1 MKAKFYM
8 AALFRYS
15 EIGARMPLKPYSG
28 RSVTSII
35 NIFQLITEAHSQSLS
50 AQQQG
55 GQWNALVDGANGSI
69 METVKISLKWYRK
82 TNIAEV
88 LSIWLGKRESLKGF
102 WADGLAHLAIFFF
115 NMAVGCYPPS
125 LCSGMCWPRSIQPRP
140 DTGDWA
146 VGRKALG
153 LVWCVSPTLNL
164 CGIQGRV
171 HCLILGTWG
180 SYKKQH
186 FKGLLGPSLVCRLS
200 GIPWRKGKEREGKT
214 SDVTTAFSTG
224 LQQSVQKGSR
234 GLWPH
239 KAQCS
244 SSQHMPYPQIS
255 SPYWG
260 VTSV

>member
-1 MKAKFYM
+1 MKAKFCM

-69 METVKISLKWYRK
+69 METVKVSLRWYRK

-102 WADGLAHLAIFFF
+102 WADGLAHLGIFFF
-115 NMAVGCYPPS
+115 NMAVGCHLPS

-153 LVWCVSPTLNL
+153 LVRVCLTHVEPVWRSRQGTLPDSWNL
-164 CGIQGRV
+164 EFLQETAFQGTTR
-171 HCLILGTWG
+171 T
-180 SYKKQH
+180 KP
-186 FKGLLGPSLVCRLS
+186 GLQIEWYSLKERKEKIKLQMWLLRAPQGCSRVCR
-200 GIPWRKGKEREGKT
+200 KA
-214 SDVTTAFSTG
+214 V
-224 LQQSVQKGSR
+224 R
-234 GLWPH
+234 G
-239 KAQCS
+239 A
-244 SSQHMPYPQIS
+244 
-255 SPYWG
+255 
-260 VTSV
+260 VAT

>member
-55 GQWNALVDGANGSI
+55 SQWNALVDGANGSI
-69 METVKISLKWYRK
+69 METVKISQKWYRK

-102 WADGLAHLAIFFF
+102 WADGLAHLVIFFF
-115 NMAVGCYPPS
+115 NMAVGCHLPS

-140 DTGDWA
+140 DRGDWA

-153 LVWCVSPTLNL
+153 LVRVCLTLVEPVWL
-164 CGIQGRV
+164 QGRV
-171 HCLILGTWG
+171 HCMILGNWG
-180 SYKKQH
+180 YYKKQH
-186 FKGLLGPSLVCRLS
+186 FKGFLGPSLVCRLS
-200 GIPWRKGKEREGKT
+200 GIPWRKGKGR
-214 SDVTTAFSTG
+214 
-224 LQQSVQKGSR
+224 
-234 GLWPH
+234 
-239 KAQCS
+239 
-244 SSQHMPYPQIS
+244 
-255 SPYWG
+255 
-260 VTSV
+260 